1 MSLTV
6 ADGSRGSGDGGHR
19 QVFPTLT
26 AMNYISWSIR
36 VQAIMEEQGWWE
48 VVEPTE
54 GSSAGALTEAQ
65 NAKDK
70 KVRAHL
76 FQCLS
81 DELLMQV
88 AKKKMGK
95 EVWDSLKARFVG
107 AERVKDARLQ
117 TLKMEFDALRMKEE
131 ETIDEFA
138 GKLTAM
144 SVKFGNLGGS
154 LDDAALKKLFDTVS
168 DRFIHVIAGVK
179 QFDDLKTLAFDE
191 AVGRLKA
198 FEERT
203 RRGAGGSRSGDSQA
217 LLTQAE

>member
-26 AMNYISWSIR
+26 ATNYISWSIR

-54 GSSAGALTEAQ
+54 GSLAGALTEAQ

-88 AKKKMGK
+88 AKKKTGK

-117 TLKMEFDALRMKEE
+117 TLKTEFDALRMKEE

-138 GKLTAM
+138 RKLTAM
-144 SVKFGNLGGS
+144 SVKFRNLGGS
-154 LDDAALKKLFDTVS
+154 LDDAALVKKLFDTVP
-168 DRFIHVIAGVK
+168 DRFIHVIAGVE
-179 QFDDLKTLAFDE
+179 QFYDLRTLAFDE

-203 RRGAGGSRSGDSQA
+203 RRGAGGSRSGDS
-217 LLTQAE
+217 